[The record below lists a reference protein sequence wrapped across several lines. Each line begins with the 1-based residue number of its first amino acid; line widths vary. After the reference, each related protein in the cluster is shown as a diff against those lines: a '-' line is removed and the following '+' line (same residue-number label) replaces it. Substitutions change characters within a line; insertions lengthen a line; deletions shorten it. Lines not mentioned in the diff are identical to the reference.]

1 MLGLKRR
8 DHDTQ
13 IARPQIQDVT
23 RWDPWSEFSRLR
35 SDMDSLFG
43 SVFGPMPRLEPSI
56 SAFTPAVDLYETAD
70 EVVLNVYLPGMSRED
85 IHVKVLGDS
94 IHISGESKANVPEKD
109 VTVHLRQGGFGRFDL
124 RYSLPVEVKAPEVKA
139 LYRNGVLEIRLPKAE
154 SAKPQPVEVAI
165 EG

>member
-8 DHDTQ
+8 DNETQ
-13 IARPQIQDVT
+13 LARPQTSDLG
-23 RWDPWSEFSRLR
+23 RWDPLSEFSRLR

-43 SVFGPMPRLEPSI
+43 SLFGQAPRLTGSI

-85 IHVKVLGDS
+85 IHVQVLGET
-94 IHISGESKANVPEKD
+94 IHISGESKPNVPEKD
-109 VTVHLRQGGFGRFDL
+109 VTVHLAQGGFGRFDL
-124 RYSLPVEVKAPEVKA
+124 RYTLPVEVKAQEVRA
-139 LYRNGVLEIRLPKAE
+139 AYRNGVLEIRLPKAE
-154 SAKPQPVEVAI
+154 SARPQAVEVPI